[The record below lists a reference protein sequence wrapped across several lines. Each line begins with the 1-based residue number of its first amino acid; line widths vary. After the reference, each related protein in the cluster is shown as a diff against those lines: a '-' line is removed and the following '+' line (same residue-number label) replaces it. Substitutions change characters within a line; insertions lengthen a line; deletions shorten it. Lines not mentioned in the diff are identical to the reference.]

1 MEKLGRSK
9 VELVCLHASLTR
21 NRFVRAKINGRCAR
35 KRRPALPSWNGRS
48 IEPITELSSVAGG
61 VCRFPRQM
69 NGLQSS
75 VHGTSSSAGFE
86 RMNVALHADSTN
98 TKGARFFQRFF
109 GYSIWKQYRHFH
121 SNNRQRRFHSPS
133 DFSDRLLPRNS
144 QIFREIRQLCLSRGL
159 ENPSYNILL
168 ANRTQGERKWERGR
182 EFSEPQQDDVYFRL
196 IGASFRFLSRHS
208 GGWYFWQT
216 IDALNV
222 V

>member
-1 MEKLGRSK
+1 MYLSSSPGLFEKITRFKGNSFKPSRSYAIFARSEVRLVEIQNESAANYSKWKNLGRSK

-121 SNNRQRRFHSPS
+121 SNNRQPRFHSPS

-159 ENPSYNILL
+159 E
-168 ANRTQGERKWERGR
+168 
-182 EFSEPQQDDVYFRL
+182 
-196 IGASFRFLSRHS
+196 
-208 GGWYFWQT
+208 
-216 IDALNV
+216 
-222 V
+222 